1 VPFATFGVLLEVV
14 EMNDRQRAIALLTEA
29 RDALA
34 HRLTERVLELADE
47 VLADARGDSYMNEI
61 DSLYEQIGLK
71 LAHVNQ
77 LLASL
82 PQAQAAPQKT
92 ANTAAGSSSFDTYS
106 VTGDPDLSYTAERAL
121 ADHPPALM
129 GPVIVAAPALT
140 GPSMAAPMESHA
152 SGDLHALGGFF
163 KAIQS
168 GQILVAGQTLAVLLG
183 LETQRSIV
191 CAAHFAERLRLDPV
205 AVRRLL
211 LWRFDPKR
219 DSSSVAAE
227 FLREAFGLSQE
238 EAERAVAKLDWKSH

>member
-1 VPFATFGVLLEVV
+1 
-14 EMNDRQRAIALLTEA
+14 MNDRQRAITVLSEA

-34 HRLTERVLELADE
+34 QRLTERVLELAEE

-77 LLASL
+77 LLANL
-82 PQAQAAPQKT
+82 PPAASAPQKT
-92 ANTAAGSSSFDTYS
+92 AHHAAGSSSFDTYS
-106 VTGDPDLSYTAERAL
+106 LTGDPDLSYPAERAGT
-121 ADHPPALM
+121 DHPPALL
-129 GPVIVAAPALT
+129 GPVIVAAPAL
-140 GPSMAAPMESHA
+140 PAPGFSPPGESSPA
-152 SGDLHALGGFF
+152 EDLHALGGFF

-168 GQILVAGQTLAVLLG
+168 GQILVAGQTLALILG

-211 LWRFDPKR
+211 KWRFDPNRADPNR
-219 DSSSVAAE
+219 DSSSTAAE
-227 FLREAFGLSQE
+227 FLRDAFGLSQE
-238 EAERAVAKLDWKSH
+238 EAERAVAKLNW